1 MGDTV
6 IAGVSEPLLEQR
18 VWKII
23 VVGDMNTGKTSIIQR
38 YCDKHF
44 IEYYRPTTG
53 ESNVLVHS
61 NSGELKKF
69 MYTYSTGSCSRPLNF
84 DEEVYLIDNCLKI

>member
-1 MGDTV
+1 MDDTV
-6 IAGVSEPLLEQR
+6 VKSVTGPVPEQM

-23 VVGDMNTGKTSIIQR
+23 VVGDMNTGKTSIIER

-53 ESNVLVHS
+53 ESDV
-61 NSGELKKF
+61 
-69 MYTYSTGSCSRPLNF
+69 
-84 DEEVYLIDNCLKI
+84 